1 MAPLKEVPFLVHLVE
16 SHPQL
21 RVFFFRSDLGNEP
34 VREWLKAL
42 PRNQHRLIGNKIK
55 AVQFGWPL
63 GMPLVRK
70 MEGGLWE
77 IRIDLGDSV
86 GRVMFTITD
95 GVMVLLH
102 GFIKK
107 SQKTPSVDL
116 ALARQRRA
124 SLRRQ
129 TI

>member
-70 MEGGLWE
+70 MESGLWE
-77 IRIDLGDSV
+77 IRIDLG
-86 GRVMFTITD
+86 G
-95 GVMVLLH
+95 
-102 GFIKK
+102 
-107 SQKTPSVDL
+107 
-116 ALARQRRA
+116 
-124 SLRRQ
+124 
-129 TI
+129 